1 MKKILTL
8 LLFFFSNLIM
18 AETIYKKCLSDSG
31 DSSYNINFD
40 TSSLKGVMQFK
51 FMGQDITYEILSAEY
66 KKGVFSGIASF
77 VKSATGELGDEPFLI
92 SYDTNTK
99 ILKELTSYKCQ

>member
-1 MKKILTL
+1 MKKLFL
-8 LLFFFSNLIM
+8 LLLLITNLVM
-18 AETIYKKCLSDSG
+18 ADSIYKKCLSKSG
-31 DSSYNINFD
+31 KSSFDINLD
-40 TSSLKGVMQFK
+40 TSTLKGVMQYK